1 MADIVA
7 TGLDVAGRV
16 GRSWTGQFG
25 SVAARLAWRNFA
37 RDRVRLGVAV
47 VGVGFAVV
55 LMAVQLGL
63 LIGFATTA
71 SSLVDHARADFWI
84 VPTDTQDVDQA
95 GQMPDRWKYRIAGFS
110 DVDSVTSLLVRF
122 AYWSRPGGGS
132 ETVIVVGIDPSDPA
146 LVPWNFVAGSPESLR
161 FPDGIAI
168 DRLYAKKLGVT
179 RLGEVVEIGGHRARV
194 VAFTSGVRTFTQ
206 SPYVF
211 ASLDTARRLT
221 DMSADWTSYLLV
233 RAREG
238 SSLGA
243 LGRALQGALP
253 SAEVESARRFSW
265 QTRAY
270 WLLTTGAGAALLI
283 AAALGLLVGVVIV
296 SQTLYAA
303 TVERLDEYATIRA
316 MGATNRYLK
325 SIILCQAAVS
335 AAFGYGAGMVV
346 AVLIAV
352 LARNGSAALILPW
365 PLALALAVVTLTMC
379 IAASLI
385 SMRKVLTADPASVF
399 K

>member
-37 RDRVRLGVAV
+37 CDRVRLGVAV
-47 VGVGFAVV
+47 AGVGFAVV
-55 LMAVQLGL
+55 LMTVQLGL
-63 LIGFATTA
+63 LIGFATTS
-71 SSLVDHARADFWI
+71 SSLVDHARADFWV
-84 VPTDTQDVDQA
+84 VPTETQDVDHA
-95 GQMPDRWKYRIAGFS
+95 GQMPDRWKYRIDGFA
-110 DVDSVTSLLVRF
+110 DVASVTSLLVRF
-122 AYWSRPGGGS
+122 AYWVRPDGGNES
-132 ETVIVVGIDPSDPA
+132 VIVVGIDPVDPA
-146 LVPWNFVAGSPESLR
+146 LVPWNFVVGSPESLR

-168 DRLYAKKLGVT
+168 DRLYAKTLGVT
-179 RLGEVVEIGGHRARV
+179 KLGQVVEIGGHRARV
-194 VAFTSGVRTFTQ
+194 VAFTSGIRTFTQ

-221 DMSADWTSYLLV
+221 DQPTNWTNYLLV

-238 SSLGA
+238 SDLPT
-243 LGRALQGALP
+243 LRRALQEKLP
-253 SAEVESARRFSW
+253 SADVWSARGFSW
-265 QTRAY
+265 QTREY
-270 WLLTTGAGAALLI
+270 WLVTTGAGAALLI
-283 AAALGLLVGVVIV
+283 AAALGLLVGIVIV

-303 TVERLDEYATIRA
+303 TVERLQEYATIRA
-316 MGATNRYLK
+316 MGATDRYLK
-325 SIILCQAAVS
+325 LIILCQATVS
-335 AAFGYGAGMVV
+335 AAFGYGAGMAV
-346 AVLIAV
+346 AILIVV

-365 PLALALAVVTLTMC
+365 PLGLALAVVTLTMC